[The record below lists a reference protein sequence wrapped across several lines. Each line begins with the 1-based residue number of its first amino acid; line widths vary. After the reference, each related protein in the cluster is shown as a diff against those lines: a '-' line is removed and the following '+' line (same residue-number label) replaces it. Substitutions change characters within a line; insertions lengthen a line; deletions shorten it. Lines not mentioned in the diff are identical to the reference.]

1 MFRRWLNSAGADKRY
16 QYRQILTKSLKPTYS
31 IDSKTGLP
39 HWISTSNLSNKTKI
53 SVTKDTKIIDG
64 TSYTK
69 VIANN
74 VDHLMKTIDVIATHP
89 ANPEEIVTKTVMHK
103 SIVYDNKAKPTSQR
117 ISSYKKVKVEK
128 DTQKIGSGQEY
139 YKLADGSGFI
149 KNSNIDGSKMSLKH
163 NAYVYRNNGRRANS
177 KVLKRRSTVTIYG
190 GSFKFKNG
198 KRYYRIGKNQY
209 IKVANIR
216 FGGDPA

>member
-1 MFRRWLNSAGADKRY
+1 
-16 QYRQILTKSLKPTYS
+16 
-31 IDSKTGLP
+31 
-39 HWISTSNLSNKTKI
+39 
-53 SVTKDTKIIDG
+53 
-64 TSYTK
+64 
-69 VIANN
+69 
-74 VDHLMKTIDVIATHP
+74 
-89 ANPEEIVTKTVMHK
+89 
-103 SIVYDNKAKPTSQR
+103 
-117 ISSYKKVKVEK
+117 
-128 DTQKIGSGQEY
+128 
-139 YKLADGSGFI
+139 
-149 KNSNIDGSKMSLKH
+149 MSLKH